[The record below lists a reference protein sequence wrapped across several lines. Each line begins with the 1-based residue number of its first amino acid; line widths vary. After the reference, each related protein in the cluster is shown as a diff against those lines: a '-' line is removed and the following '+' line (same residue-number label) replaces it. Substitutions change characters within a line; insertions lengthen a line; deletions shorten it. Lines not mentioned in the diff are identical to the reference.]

1 MGRRLAHEQ
10 EMPVRRPH
18 RLADRLA
25 GEQVVAQID
34 RLQPGVA
41 PAMALQ
47 PAPDRP
53 AFAVLL
59 LVAVLGHDEFR
70 LQRHHPVVVGRHD
83 RRRHHRV
90 EVLGP
95 VLAALAGRALL
106 AMDLARHVIFGAVQ
120 GDQHVAA
127 KLAESLQAAGPLQ
140 FRHHLGEDRM
150 EVVGTD
156 RVQQRPDMIVAGDL
170 VQAEQRL
177 AIRPPLSLLQT
188 ALMRQE
194 RRALHE
200 EQGKRRQAD
209 VRHRVARITSLPEVR
224 QRVAAPAQRP
234 DETIQD
240 FHDPEKPDF
249 RRRGN
254 PPKALHSNFSARP
267 LIRHAHSRD
276 SVSVGFR
283 TAGAKLEVMEVQRVR
298 CSMPWCFPTATL
310 YI

>member
-1 MGRRLAHEQ
+1 
-10 EMPVRRPH
+10 
-18 RLADRLA
+18 
-25 GEQVVAQID
+25 
-34 RLQPGVA
+34 
-41 PAMALQ
+41 MALQ

-59 LVAVLGHDEFR
+59 LMAVLGHDEFR
-70 LQRHHPVVVGRHD
+70 LQRHHPVVIGRHD
-83 RRRHHRV
+83 RRRHQRV

-150 EVVGTD
+150 EVVGAD
-156 RVQQRPDMIVAGDL
+156 RVQQRPDMIVAGDP

-177 AIRPPLSLLQT
+177 AVRAPLSLLQT
-188 ALMRQE
+188 ALVRQE

-209 VRHRVARITSLPEVR
+209 VRHRIARIASLPEVR
-224 QRVAAPAQRP
+224 QRVAAPAQCP
-234 DETIQD
+234 EICTWSET
-240 FHDPEKPDF
+240 PAWF
-249 RRRGN
+249 RTKLSVASDASIALSFSDVSDAHHFFTSPSRSSDNLDYRAN
-254 PPKALHSNFSARP
+254 PPHGRNTDIGCR
-267 LIRHAHSRD
+267 
-276 SVSVGFR
+276 
-283 TAGAKLEVMEVQRVR
+283 
-298 CSMPWCFPTATL
+298 
-310 YI
+310 